1 MKQTS
6 RKLALAA
13 AVLTLLAAQEVKA
26 DLLVNGDF
34 QTGDLTGWTT
44 FTTAN
49 GSNGTGLPDVVS
61 FDTSGTGA
69 SLAAHF
75 NIGQAVFNMGQ
86 PEGGGIFQDVATGAG
101 TFTIT
106 GLLASQD
113 SPMGPNSD
121 LGTFS
126 VLVDGVTEQTF
137 QLGVS
142 PGANAIVR
150 DSFDVTFSIATAG
163 THEIQFLI
171 TRPFTNGLGSTPEQY
186 LDDLTLNGP
195 SPSVP
200 EPSTMLLGG
209 FGAVV
214 VLGWQGVRRRKSLNA

>member
-1 MKQTS
+1 MKQPS

-44 FTTAN
+44 FTTAD

-75 NIGQAVFNMGQ
+75 NIGQAVFVSGQ
-86 PEGGGIFQDVATGAG
+86 QEGGGIFQDVATGAG

-113 SPMGPNSD
+113 SPLGPNSQ
-121 LGTFS
+121 LGIFS
-126 VLVDGVTEQTF
+126 VLVDGVTEQTID
-137 QLGVS
+137 LGRS
-142 PGANAIVR
+142 PAADAIVR
-150 DSFDVTFSIATAG
+150 NSFDVTFGIATAG

-171 TRPFTNGLGSTPEQY
+171 TRPFTSGLGNSPEQY
-186 LDDLTLNGP
+186 LDNLTLNGP

-200 EPSTMLLGG
+200 EPSSLALCGLGG
-209 FGAVV
+209 
-214 VLGWQGVRRRKSLNA
+214 LGLAALARRRRRA

>member
-13 AVLTLLAAQEVKA
+13 AALTLLAAQEVKA

-49 GSNGTGLPDVVS
+49 GSNGTGLPNVVS

-75 NIGQAVFNMGQ
+75 NVGETVADKSQQ
-86 PEGGGIFQDVATGAG
+86 GGGIFQDVATGAG
-101 TFTIT
+101 SFTIT

-113 SPMGPNSD
+113 SPLGPNNE
-121 LGTFS
+121 LGVFS
-126 VLVDGVTEQTF
+126 VLVDGVTEQTVD
-137 QLGVS
+137 LGVS
-142 PGANAIVR
+142 PDRNAIVR
-150 DSFDVTFSIATAG
+150 GSFNATFTIATAG
-163 THEIQFLI
+163 IHEVQFLI
-171 TRPFTNGLGSTPEQY
+171 TRPFTNRLGASPEQY
-186 LDDLTLNGP
+186 LDNLTLNGP

-200 EPSTMLLGG
+200 EPSTMLLSGV
-209 FGAVV
+209 GAVL
-214 VLGWQGVRRRKSLNA
+214 VLGWAGVRRRKSLNT